1 MKQIFSHVSGYD
13 FVLHIANSKQNQLI
27 IIIIIIIYLYNTNVH
42 LLLLLVTSR
51 LLSNANTL
59 FAESMTAT
67 LRLVAKQNSLHD

>member
-13 FVLHIANSKQNQLI
+13 FVLHIANSKQNQL

>member
-27 IIIIIIIYLYNTNVH
+27 IIIIYLYNTNVH
-42 LLLLLVTSR
+42 LLLLVLVTSR
-51 LLSNANTL
+51 LLSSANTL

>member
-1 MKQIFSHVSGYD
+1 MKQIFSHVSGFD

-42 LLLLLVTSR
+42 LLLLVTSR